1 MIALIDVHRYN
12 DVLQLGH
19 HCLYTAQQLIMQRA
33 SKNTSFD
40 SVIGVLQLHALMIE
54 ALLRI
59 NCIDQAIAQLQRM
72 TSINDNIIITRLYT
86 GIVQLHRAQRS
97 ASQEIFRD
105 ALKTLQSVL
114 FESGQSVLVLNLIA
128 IAQLG
133 CNDAVSAEATLLQ
146 ASDLRSNDGCTL
158 ANLACTSSQ
167 LTNGNDVVQKY
178 LSQASHMNTVW
189 SAQFL
194 NVQRKLESAIT
205 GFVHK

>member
-1 MIALIDVHRYN
+1 
-12 DVLQLGH
+12 
-19 HCLYTAQQLIMQRA
+19 
-33 SKNTSFD
+33 
-40 SVIGVLQLHALMIE
+40 
-54 ALLRI
+54 
-59 NCIDQAIAQLQRM
+59 M

-167 LTNGNDVVQKY
+167 LTNGNDVV
-178 LSQASHMNTVW
+178 
-189 SAQFL
+189 
-194 NVQRKLESAIT
+194 
-205 GFVHK
+205 